1 VSNPDGKANEMLAE
15 FDVSS
20 SSVDTRTNPEASW
33 VGDAEFTLTIGG
45 VSPKAYLERGHP
57 ERAWEGDAE
66 FILHINGNAFTTEG
80 T

>member
-1 VSNPDGKANEMLAE
+1 MLAE

-20 SSVDTRTNPEASW
+20 SSVETREIPEASW

-45 VSPKAYLERGHP
+45 ATPEAYLERGHS
-57 ERAWEGDAE
+57 EDAWEGDAE
-66 FILHINGNAFTTEG
+66 FILRINGNAYTTER